1 MSGKYQWKYY
11 GQPFYSGH
19 SMIVGNK
26 FMYMQRVPKLR
37 LYVHLCM
44 CDMKY
49 QSSDSTYLK
58 KSRGQIPNFS
68 FWPSLFFR
76 FGLCFFFKVIKI
88 LSTV

>member
-1 MSGKYQWKYY
+1 MSGKYQRKYNRKPVY
-11 GQPFYSGH
+11 NGH

-44 CDMKY
+44 CNTKY
-49 QSSDSTYLK
+49 QSSDSSYQK
-58 KSRGQIPNFS
+58 KRGGLIPNFG

-88 LSTV
+88 LSFV